1 MVKVIHI
8 VDNDDKDDDAH
19 NDDDDEDEKLMHPFC
34 SFEGVRFLLFLLW
47 DFFDL
52 QIFVVIRLAIVMIL
66 DFALMFR

>member
-34 SFEGVRFLLFLLW
+34 SVEGVRFLLFLLW
-47 DFFDL
+47 DFFDS